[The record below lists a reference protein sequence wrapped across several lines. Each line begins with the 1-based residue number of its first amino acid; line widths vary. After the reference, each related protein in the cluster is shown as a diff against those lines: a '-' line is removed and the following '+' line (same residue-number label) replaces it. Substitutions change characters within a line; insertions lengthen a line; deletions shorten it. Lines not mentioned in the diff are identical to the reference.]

1 MVENAGN
8 GQAPGQRAAAAPREI
23 HLRDLWAVVVRHWR
37 IVALVTLLVSG
48 GAWISGRGAVSRYQ
62 SQLTVQVNSP
72 KQVFARTD
80 DIDIDELALRTD
92 PILSEALVLT
102 TQALALRVVDQLE
115 LQLEIGDPEVHR
127 EHVLV
132 GIMVEPGAPLGS
144 FEIVQHAPEEGF
156 ELRYPDGTVIATGS
170 YYERVAGPG
179 FSLEVLPPENGPRT
193 VQFSVIPPEQA
204 AAWVRA
210 GLGYRVRSGTNAVDI
225 TFTGSDQTLVP
236 LVLNQAAL
244 ELREDGAVR
253 ARVSAA
259 RRRQYIADQLAR
271 AEAAAVEKRAEVQ
284 RYKETERITDLTSE
298 EQSIVRTISES
309 ERERQRI
316 QVRISTLQDAV
327 GTEADTFGVEAL
339 NRLAAVEGT
348 ENNAVLSFQ
357 IRRLLE
363 LYEERHSAT
372 AGALGLR
379 EGNPQVQAIDQR
391 IESSHR
397 SLSAAVSAALDGLRG
412 RDQAARTEIA
422 ALRRQLMSYPGKES
436 QIAQLQL
443 EASILED
450 TYRYLL
456 AQFQQARMQEMTI
469 TPYVVILDGAS
480 PSFAIGTNLRQK
492 ILLGIMVGLLLGLGA
507 AFFLEYLDQTIKSV
521 ADIERSV
528 GTPVLGRIPLESK
541 LTGANGRRG
550 QIVVLSQLDQDD
562 PAVEAFRALRTNVT
576 FVGAERPVQFITLT
590 SPGPGEGK
598 STTAVNLALVLAQGG
613 SKTLLIDGDLRR
625 SQVHRAFGLVQEP
638 GLTDVLIGEA
648 GLREATRPEVVANLD
663 VLPSGQSPP
672 NPAEL
677 LGSDAMRRMVSD
689 LRRDYE
695 YIVMDTPP
703 SLPVTDAAVVASVSD
718 ATILVLRSGETEE
731 SAAQRAVEQLRQ
743 VRARIAGAVLNG
755 VTRRRDRYY
764 SYYSSDRSSLRRRGM
779 AKSLRMRIVGM
790 L

>member
-1 MVENAGN
+1 MVESAGN
-8 GQAPGQRAAAAPREI
+8 GQAPGQRAAAPPREI
-23 HLRDLWAVVVRHWR
+23 HLRDLWAVVIRHWR
-37 IVALVTLLVSG
+37 IVVLVTLLVSG
-48 GAWISGRGAVSRYQ
+48 GAWLSGRGAVARYQ
-62 SQLTVQVNSP
+62 SQLTVQVTSP
-72 KQVFARTD
+72 KQIFARTND
-80 DIDIDELALRTD
+80 LDFDELALRTD

-102 TQALALRVVDQLE
+102 TQALAMRVVDQLQ
-115 LQLEIGDPEVHR
+115 LRLEIGDPEVHR

-132 GIMVEPGAPLGS
+132 GIMMGSEAPLGS
-144 FEIVQHAPEEGF
+144 YEIVQHAPDEGF

-179 FSLEVLPPENGPRT
+179 FSFEVLPPEAGPRT
-193 VQFSVIPPEQA
+193 VQFSIIPPDQA

-210 GLGYRVRSGTNAVDI
+210 GLGYQVRSGTNAVDI
-225 TFTGSDQTLVP
+225 TFTGTDKTLVP

-244 ELREDGAVR
+244 ELREDGADR

-259 RRRQYIADQLAR
+259 RRRQYIADQLTR
-271 AEAAAVEKRAEVQ
+271 AEESAQQKRGEVQ
-284 RYKETERITDLTSE
+284 RYKETERITDLTAE
-298 EQSIVRTISES
+298 EQSLVRSISVS
-309 ERERQRI
+309 EQERQRI
-316 QVRISTLQDAV
+316 QVRIATLRDAV
-327 GTEADTFGVEAL
+327 GAADTFGVEAL

-348 ENNAVLSFQ
+348 QTNEVLSFQ

-363 LYEERHSAT
+363 LYEDRRSAT

-391 IESSHR
+391 IQSSHR
-397 SLSAAVSAALDGLRG
+397 SLRAAVNAALEGLQG
-412 RDQAARTEIA
+412 RDAAVRREVA
-422 ALRRQLMSYPGKES
+422 ALRRELMSYPGKET

-469 TPYVVILDGAS
+469 TPYVAILDGAS
-480 PSFAIGTNLRQK
+480 PAFTIGTNLRQK
-492 ILLGIMVGLLLGLGA
+492 ILLGLLVGLLLGLGA

-541 LTGANGRRG
+541 LTRANGRSG
-550 QIVVLSQLDQDD
+550 QVVILSQLSPDD

-598 STTAVNLALVLAQGG
+598 STTAANLALVLAQGG

-625 SQVHRAFGLVQEP
+625 SQVHYAFGLIQEP

-648 GLREATRPEVVANLD
+648 GQREAIRPDVIPNLD
-663 VLPSGQSPP
+663 VLPAGQSAP

-677 LGSDAMRRMVSD
+677 LGSDSMRRLVSE

-695 YIVMDTPP
+695 YIIMDTPP

-755 VTRRRDRYY
+755 VTRGRDRYY
-764 SYYSSDRSSLRRRGM
+764 SYYSSDRTSWRRRGV
-779 AKSLRMRIVGM
+779 AKSLRARIVGM

>member
-1 MVENAGN
+1 MVESAGN
-8 GQAPGQRAAAAPREI
+8 GQAPGQRAAAPPREI

-37 IVALVTLLVSG
+37 IVLLVTLAVGG

-62 SQLTVQVNSP
+62 SQLTVQVTSP

-80 DIDIDELALRTD
+80 DIDVDELALRTD

-102 TQALALRVVDQLE
+102 TQALALRVVDH
-115 LQLEIGDPEVHR
+115 LQLRLETSDPEVHR

-132 GIMVEPGAPLGS
+132 GIMVESGAPLAS
-144 FEIVQHAPEEGF
+144 YEIVQHGPEDGF
-156 ELRYPDGTVIATGS
+156 ELRYPDGTVIATGP

-179 FSLEVLPPENGPRT
+179 FSFEVLPPEDGPPT
-193 VQFSVIPPEQA
+193 VQFSIIRPEEA

-210 GLGYRVRSGTNAVDI
+210 GLAYRVRSGTNAVDI
-225 TFTGSDQTLVP
+225 TFTGTDQTLVP
-236 LVLNQAAL
+236 LVLNRAAL
-244 ELREDGAVR
+244 ELREDGADR

-259 RRRQYIADQLAR
+259 RRRQYIADQLIR
-271 AEAAAVEKRAEVQ
+271 AEQAAMEKRGEVQ
-284 RYKETERITDLTSE
+284 RYKETERITNLTSE
-298 EQSIVRTISES
+298 EQSIVQSITES

-316 QVRISTLQDAV
+316 QVRISTLRDAV
-327 GTEADTFGVEAL
+327 GAADTFGVEAL

-348 ENNAVLSFQ
+348 ETNAVLSFQ

-363 LYEERHSAT
+363 LYEDRRSIT

-379 EGNPQVQAIDQR
+379 EDNPQVQAIDQR
-391 IESSHR
+391 IQSSHR
-397 SLSAAVSAALDGLRG
+397 SLRGAVNAALEGLRG
-412 RDQAARTEIA
+412 RDGAVRNEIA

-469 TPYVVILDGAS
+469 TPYVAILDGAS
-480 PSFAIGTNLRQK
+480 PGFAIGTNLRQK
-492 ILLGIMVGLLLGLGA
+492 ILLGILVGLLLGLGA

-541 LTGANGRRG
+541 LTRANGRSG
-550 QIVVLSQLDQDD
+550 QVVVLSQLSPDD
-562 PAVEAFRALRTNVT
+562 PAAEAFRALRTNVT

-598 STTAVNLALVLAQGG
+598 STTAANLALVLAQGG

-648 GLREATRPEVVANLD
+648 GLREAIRPEVSTNLD

-677 LGSDAMRRMVSD
+677 LGSDAMRRMVSE

-695 YIVMDTPP
+695 YILMDTPP

-731 SAAQRAVEQLRQ
+731 SAAQRAVDGLRQ

-755 VTRRRDRYY
+755 VTRGRDRHY
-764 SYYSSDRSSLRRRGM
+764 SYYSSDRSTWRRRGV
-779 AKSLRMRIVGM
+779 AKSLRKRLIGM